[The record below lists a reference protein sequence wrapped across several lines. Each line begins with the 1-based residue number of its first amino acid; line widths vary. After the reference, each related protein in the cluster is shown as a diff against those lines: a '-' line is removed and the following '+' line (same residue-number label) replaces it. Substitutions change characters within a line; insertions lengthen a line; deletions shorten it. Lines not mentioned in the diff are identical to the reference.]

1 MDENLVV
8 KRKTRKPLLYISMAS
23 MVMLFAAFT
32 SAYIVSK
39 NGAGLT
45 WDIIVLPTPFLIS
58 TVCIVLS
65 SITMYLASQ
74 AIKVGDSVKMKNYLA
89 ATLAL
94 GLGFAIYQFIG
105 FNELNDMNK
114 YFAGTKSTPSSSYV
128 FAIIGMHLAHMAAG
142 LISLIVTFLKAQSGK
157 YSAENHL
164 GLELTAVF
172 WHFLDA
178 LWIYLYIFL
187 SFSNDL

>member
-1 MDENLVV
+1 MDDNLMV

-39 NGAGLT
+39 NGSGLA
-45 WDIIVLPTPFLIS
+45 WDVIILPTPFFIS
-58 TVCIVLS
+58 TIFIVLS
-65 SITMYLASQ
+65 SVTMFMASK
-74 AIKVGDSVKMKNYLA
+74 AIKVGDTSKMKTFLA
-89 ATLAL
+89 ATLVL
-94 GLGFAIYQFIG
+94 GIGFAVYQFIG

-114 YFAGTKSTPSSSYV
+114 YFAGSQSTPASSYI
-128 FAIIGMHLAHMAAG
+128 FAILGMHMAHMAGG
-142 LISLIVTFLKAQSGK
+142 LISLLVSFFNAQSGK
-157 YSAENHL
+157 YSVENHL
-164 GLELTAVF
+164 GLELTAIF

-187 SFSNDL
+187 SFSNEL

>member
-1 MDENLVV
+1 MDENLIV
-8 KRKTRKPLLYISMAS
+8 KRKTRKPLLFISMAS

-45 WDIIVLPTPFLIS
+45 WDVIVLPTPFLIS
-58 TVCIVLS
+58 TILIVLS
-65 SITMYLASQ
+65 SITMYLASK
-74 AIKVGDSVKMKNYLA
+74 AIKVGDSSKMKTYLG

-105 FNELNDMNK
+105 FDELNEMNK
-114 YFAGTKSTPSSSYV
+114 YFAGTKSTPASSYI
-128 FAIIGMHLAHMAAG
+128 FAIIGMHFAHMVAG
-142 LISLIVTFLKAQSGK
+142 LISLMVTFFKARSGK

-172 WHFLDA
+172 WHFLDV